1 MDLRHS
7 RPFRITLLLAFALT
21 LLLGVG
27 PYFFDA
33 EYARNELRALVF
45 RETGRMLSIQGT
57 THVVLLPSPGLI
69 AEDVTLS
76 ETDAITRFAHADRVR
91 IQLSPWALLRRHQVS
106 ITRLEVDRPELSIR
120 RIADGRYN
128 FDDLLSSRGAHA
140 ELRFDLQAL
149 EFTDGRFDYADTTT
163 GDAVSL
169 SNLKLLVDHPTDPK
183 EGALKLSGD
192 FALAQNGSVRWRSH
206 TEAGAALRYI
216 AAERRLYVAGLT
228 LNMTQQGK
236 SGDSLG
242 VAHAQ
247 LDATGELVYGWEP
260 LRLNGGSLK
269 VKAVGTRAQQAWQW
283 TVDAPRIDFRNGVA
297 RLNDLKFALDIRSPQ
312 SRIEAEVDVPALAGT
327 QRGSLRADAAKLDV
341 KLSSPEQTFTL
352 NFASPLELHQGTL
365 ARLPNYRLTGTYTN
379 KGLPRGAIPFELS
392 GEAKMDLQQETISLD
407 NRGTLDGAEFATLFS
422 VSNFVN
428 PSYRL
433 NLDLAR
439 LDLTPYL
446 PAVAEGAKAVDTE
459 TPFEFGWLQ
468 QLDAEGQ
475 LHIGEFVVKNLHLQ
489 NIALQFMANDGKVR
503 LDPLSAHIYGGELSG
518 QMEIDASGDVPSF
531 HVRQLLSDVNVN
543 PLMNDLLATSRFE
556 GRGQLDLDVS
566 ARGSRL
572 SEIRGSANGRARMSL
587 ARGLIRGMDLEALLR
602 TANQQLK
609 LMNGEQVSPADMKA
623 STHFSEL
630 HASLAIKDGIAN
642 NRDLY
647 VGTGLLRLD
656 GGGQIDLGRGSIDY
670 TMRASANPRVPE
682 LRDIV
687 GLTVPIRLTG
697 SLASPEYRIDY
708 STLREQLEARQ
719 KAATKA
725 PAKPAAAKPS
735 PPASGA
741 KPPRKLPTPTPA
753 RK

>member
-7 RPFRITLLLAFALT
+7 RPFRITLLLVFALT
-21 LLLGVG
+21 LLLGIG

-33 EYARNELRALVF
+33 EYARNELRALIF
-45 RETGRMLSIQGT
+45 RETGRMLTIQGD
-57 THVVLLPSPGLI
+57 THVVLLPSPALI
-69 AEDVTLS
+69 AEGVTLS
-76 ETDAITRFAHADRVR
+76 ETDASTRFARADRVR
-91 IQLSPWALLRRHQVS
+91 IDLSPWALLRRHQVS
-106 ITRLEVDRPELSIR
+106 ITRLEAERPELSIR
-120 RIADGRYN
+120 RIGNGRYN

-149 EFTDGRFDYADTTT
+149 SFREARFDYVDTTS
-163 GDAVSL
+163 GDSL
-169 SNLKLLVDHPTDPK
+169 TLNQLNVTVDRPTDPK
-183 EGALKLSGD
+183 EGALTLSGD
-192 FALAQNGSVRWRSH
+192 LVLAQGGRPQWRTH
-206 TEAGAALRYI
+206 TEAGAALRYV

-228 LNMTQQGK
+228 LSMTQQGK
-236 SGDSLG
+236 SADSLA
-242 VAHAQ
+242 VTHAQ

-269 VKAVGTRAQQAWQW
+269 VKAVGTRERQAWQW
-283 TVDAPRIDFRNGVA
+283 NLDAPRIDFRNGVA

-312 SRIEAEVDVPALAGT
+312 SRIEAELDVPALAGT

-341 KLSSPEQTFTL
+341 KLSSPDQTFTL

-392 GEAKMDLQQETISLD
+392 GEASLDLQQETIALD
-407 NRGTLDGAEFATLFS
+407 NRGTLDGAEFATRFG
-422 VSNFVN
+422 VRNFVR

-433 NLDLAR
+433 DLDLAR

-468 QLDAEGQ
+468 QMDAQGQ
-475 LHIGEFVVKNLHLQ
+475 LHIGEFVVNNLHLE
-489 NIALQFMANDGKVR
+489 NIALDFQANDGKVR

-518 QMEIDASGDVPSF
+518 QMEIDASGDMPSF

-543 PLMNDLLATSRFE
+543 PLMNDLLATTRFE

-566 ARGSRL
+566 ASGSRL
-572 SEIRGSANGRARMSL
+572 SEIRASANGRARMSL

-602 TANQQLK
+602 TANQQIR

-630 HASLAIKDGIAN
+630 HASLAIKDGIAS

-697 SLASPEYRIDY
+697 SLASPEYRVDY
-708 STLREQLEARQ
+708 TALREQLEARQ
-719 KAATKA
+719 KAA
-725 PAKPAAAKPS
+725 AKPAAPARAKPVPT
-735 PPASGA
+735 PPAARPAA
-741 KPPRKLPTPTPA
+741 KKQQ
-753 RK
+753 